1 MDISLTRRQK
11 RFIDAT
17 ATEVLYGGAAGG
29 GKSYG
34 QCIDAFLFAIQHNG
48 SKQLILRKTFAELE
62 ISIIRTML
70 SVYPTDICR
79 YNASSHTFR
88 FTNGSIIDCGYI
100 GTDNDVTRY
109 QSAEYDVI
117 RFDELTHFSEYQ
129 YTYMLSRVRGANN
142 FPKQVKSSTNPGSIG
157 HQWVKAR
164 FVDCLVPDVEKKID
178 STTRVFIPAKVTD
191 NRFLMDSDPTY
202 LDRLQALPE
211 SERKALLDGCWDL
224 YDGQYF
230 PEFDRRIHVIDPI
243 PIPKEWRRYR
253 AFDYGLDRFA
263 CLWIA
268 IDSARNIYVYREVCE
283 SNLLISEAGR
293 KAIDMTDE
301 GEEIYCT
308 YAPPDMWSRTQESG
322 KSKADLFYQAGLK
335 LTQSSNNREAG
346 WLAIKELL
354 KVNAEGQ
361 ARLHIFSNCT
371 ELIKCIPALLI
382 DKKRPTD
389 CATEPHEYTHAPD
402 ALRYFAVAWSR
413 PNELP
418 DTTPKREWTQD
429 MWQDYYSASAE
440 EREYI
445 IRKYGKPI

>member
-1 MDISLTRRQK
+1 MDIALTRRQK

-164 FVDCLVPDVEKKID
+164 FVDCLVPDIEKKID

-202 LDRLQALPE
+202 LDRLQALLGDRDLDDDVLVDLCQLARLAHH
-211 SERKALLDGCWDL
+211 SLGVGCDDLCADGSVDDLGDLADHADKILALTRDQRGVGGNAAD
-224 YDGQYF
+224 DAK
-230 PEFDRRIHVIDPI
+230 V
-243 PIPKEWRRYR
+243 
-253 AFDYGLDRFA
+253 
-263 CLWIA
+263 
-268 IDSARNIYVYREVCE
+268 VC
-283 SNLLISEAGR
+283 A
-293 KAIDMTDE
+293 
-301 GEEIYCT
+301 
-308 YAPPDMWSRTQESG
+308 
-322 KSKADLFYQAGLK
+322 ADLLYVCGINKK
-335 LTQSSNNREAG
+335 LH
-346 WLAIKELL
+346 L
-354 KVNAEGQ
+354 V
-361 ARLHIFSNCT
+361 
-371 ELIKCIPALLI
+371 
-382 DKKRPTD
+382 
-389 CATEPHEYTHAPD
+389 
-402 ALRYFAVAWSR
+402 
-413 PNELP
+413 
-418 DTTPKREWTQD
+418 
-429 MWQDYYSASAE
+429 
-440 EREYI
+440 
-445 IRKYGKPI
+445 